1 MQFLQH
7 NLYCKKK
14 GSDKLFLLCSGSI
27 YKCRTELFEYLC
39 KDANC
44 LHEIKTW
51 RFLKK
56 FCEKYDIPLS
66 ISPMH
71 DYATFENWIYF
82 ID

>member
-1 MQFLQH
+1 MHFSQH
-7 NLYCKKK
+7 NLYFKKK
-14 GSDKLFLLCSGSI
+14 GSNISFPLCSGSL

-39 KDANC
+39 MHANC
-44 LHEIKTW
+44 LYKVKSW